1 MSTSSALRDD
11 RDSYLFEVASGAARA
26 LLVIEPDPQG
36 QRPALAR
43 SGTLSLSHLDV
54 ELAPALRSLVME
66 LARRFERSAA
76 PLEVLEGSGCRFWRR
91 VAAGQRA
98 PSWPLSLRSGRA
110 SGAAPWPFDAERAA
124 LGLGLRQAMLREAWS
139 DLEADEDARWLESE
153 GLVVVRFGTS
163 LVAAPDA
170 EVASTIAEH
179 ARREATNVEEF
190 QERARALGAAFG
202 TPACCIEHFVR
213 IRRRDDLTLFAD
225 ALPPAGER
233 APALSLFLHGALG
246 LISHVPCR
254 PSCPATLELAT
265 KVLAALDRERPGFA
279 DQWRGFAARLHAL
292 GTDGSLLSFRVT
304 DDADGVRLRARD
316 AIEIV
321 APSPG
326 TPQPL
331 VRPRPELQTLVL
343 DVSAGLLWD
352 QEHRFRSTL
361 FARHDL

>member
-26 LLVIEPDPQG
+26 LLVVEPDPEG

-43 SGTLSLSHLDV
+43 AGALSLSHLDV
-54 ELAPALRSLVME
+54 ELAPAIRAFVVD
-66 LARRFERSAA
+66 LARRFEGSEA
-76 PLEVLEGSGCRFWRR
+76 PLELLERSGCRFWRR

-98 PSWPLSLRSGRA
+98 PRWPLSLRSGPA
-110 SGAAPWPFDAERAA
+110 SGASLWPFDAERAA
-124 LGLGLRQAMLREAWS
+124 LGSDLRQAIFREAWT

-153 GLVVVRFGTS
+153 GLAVVRSGTS
-163 LVAAPDA
+163 LVAARDA
-170 EVASTIAEH
+170 EVATRITDLV
-179 ARREATNVEEF
+179 RREATSAEHF

-233 APALSLFLHGALG
+233 APALSLFLHGALA

-265 KVLAALDRERPGFA
+265 QVLAAVDRERPGFA